1 MMYHFYIFITIFFT
15 VYGQIVIKCQINLLA
30 AIPSEMIE
38 KIYFFLGFI
47 INPWILSAFFAA
59 FLASLSWMAALTK
72 FTLSYAYPFMSLTFI
87 LVTFMSSILFK
98 EAITISK
105 TISLGLI
112 IAALIIGTRS
122 N

>member
-1 MMYHFYIFITIFFT
+1 
-15 VYGQIVIKCQINLLA
+15 
-30 AIPSEMIE
+30 MIG
-38 KIYFFLGFI
+38 KIYFFLRLL
-47 INPWILSAFFAA
+47 INPWILSAFIAA

-87 LVTFMSSILFK
+87 LVIFLSSILFK

-112 IAALIIGTRS
+112 IAGLIIGTRY

>member
-1 MMYHFYIFITIFFT
+1 M
-15 VYGQIVIKCQINLLA
+15 A

>member
-1 MMYHFYIFITIFFT
+1 MMYHLYILLTILFT
-15 VYGQIVIKCQINLLA
+15 VYGQIIIKWQINLSA
-30 AIPSEMIE
+30 AIPSEMIG
-38 KIYFFLGFI
+38 KIYFFLRLL
-47 INPWILSAFFAA
+47 INPWILSAFIAA

-87 LVTFMSSILFK
+87 LVIFLSSILFK

-112 IAALIIGTRS
+112 IAGLIIGTRY